1 MVGRVMEN
9 PCEALRVRY
18 RGRSSRSSRGAD
30 LIRRRRRWQ
39 HAAQAARRAPQVFR
53 AEVRISG
60 TRLGRAECNS
70 LTPQLDLA
78 VQLSPKKR
86 RTSSCGNRSGVRVE
100 T

>member
-53 AEVRISG
+53 A
-60 TRLGRAECNS
+60 
-70 LTPQLDLA
+70 
-78 VQLSPKKR
+78 
-86 RTSSCGNRSGVRVE
+86 
-100 T
+100 